1 MTDAYLRSVRTHLHG
16 LPTADHHRAMESL
29 SAQLDE
35 LADAGIDPRDALGEP
50 ADFAAHL
57 RDALEGDAPADAAQW
72 RVLGVPV
79 DTRGPVDADVRA
91 RTWDPTN
98 PHLVVPRLFGAGW
111 TLNLGAVAVRLGL
124 LRPDDASDDVIERI
138 PPRHVTIAR
147 TVPLVIAAGAAAAA
161 ALSWRSLPRQVP
173 SGFDLGGRTRSRASR
188 TSLLATLA
196 LGALPALWAQRRT
209 PAVDDTLVRASSAT
223 SLAVLSAG
231 TVAAVIAQAH
241 APRARWG
248 LLVPASLPLAV
259 AASLG
264 VIVVPLRA
272 GLRRAWSQASATP
285 SGATISS
292 QENP

>member
-1 MTDAYLRSVRTHLHG
+1 MTSAYLRSVRTHLRA
-16 LPTADHHRAMESL
+16 LPATDRRRTMEAL

-35 LADAGIDPRDALGEP
+35 LADAGINPLDALGEP

-79 DTRGPVDADVRA
+79 DTRGPVDPDVRA
-91 RTWDPTN
+91 RTWNPTN
-98 PHLVVPRLFGAGW
+98 PRLVVPRLFGAGW

-124 LRPDDASDDVIERI
+124 LRPDDASDDVIEHI
-138 PPRHVTIAR
+138 PSRHVMIAR
-147 TVPLVIAAGAAAAA
+147 TVPLVIAAAAAAA
-161 ALSWRSLPRQVP
+161 VALSWRSLPRQVP
-173 SGFDLGGRTRSRASR
+173 SGFDLGGRTRSRTSR
-188 TSLLATLA
+188 ASLLVTLA
-196 LGALPALWAQRRT
+196 LGALPAAWAQRRT
-209 PAVDDTLVRASSAT
+209 PTVEDTLVRASSAT

-259 AASLG
+259 AASLT
-264 VIVVPLRA
+264 VMVVPLRA
-272 GLRRAWSQASATP
+272 GLRRAWSRASATP
-285 SGATISS
+285 TRATTSS